1 MVFAVDGPNDQPYDH
16 VTMKCVLL
24 NEGGSGSSNNN
35 RTFRPDQFKVIEEE
49 LRSSILRICMTDAT
63 LGKLPPG
70 TWENSLKFLFLIVW
84 LTLISLKTDCNWKIQ
99 VITRPSVNSSEE
111 GK

>member
-16 VTMKCVLL
+16 VTLKCVLL
-24 NEGGSGSSNNN
+24 NEEWSGSSKSNK
-35 RTFRPDQFKVIEEE
+35 TFRPDQFKAIEEE

-70 TWENSLKFLFLIVW
+70 KW
-84 LTLISLKTDCNWKIQ
+84 D
-99 VITRPSVNSSEE
+99 SSC
-111 GK
+111 